1 MDKMFQGKTINKK
14 ILVILLTMTMVFV
27 IAFTGCSNDKTTKG
41 PHRNASPSKN
51 QLIAVVNQDAGIEYS
66 GKTINYSDEFIKT
79 LDENKFKLVSNTDA
93 EEGIKDGTYAGVIVF
108 PGNLSA
114 SVLNINYKN
123 PQPINLEYRISEKVN
138 KTDSDGTY
146 NQIYDVYQTFNNKLS
161 YAYIN
166 ALMEEIEL
174 GQYNIKE
181 IFNNDG
187 SNLAAARKL
196 AGGNYKVDFK
206 QPVMPEKMPDFDEQ
220 NTDVYR
226 NGGNTYVGEVDSLF
240 GAAYTSA
247 HKKISDEINTDIE
260 TKAIDDNVAKMKEM
274 LGLITKYTDNIA
286 DFNDKYDTYSVDVTE
301 YQRNVDEYEAAV
313 TKYQET
319 VDIYLNTQNQTD
331 EQLQN
336 VKNAKKEV
344 ELKKE
349 AVNSAGEKIRG
360 KSPTFHSEVH
370 LPTKE
375 EVEATGNAIQDAVAG
390 YQNKLKSQAA
400 CLAPDKMIKSSMDE
414 PGVSKTYKDKID
426 EARESF
432 MNEASDASNRFNRIQ
447 RDNRSKLEDAYSLNS
462 KFTFDTVNMIN
473 ETNTKACKALDESVE
488 SFISVAEV
496 NSKDTRSRL
505 NAFQG
510 MLSSAKVNGRVSS
523 DVMKF
528 LIRPIQL
535 VEKNTVN

>member
-1 MDKMFQGKTINKK
+1 M
-14 ILVILLTMTMVFV
+14 
-27 IAFTGCSNDKTTKG
+27 
-41 PHRNASPSKN
+41 
-51 QLIAVVNQDAGIEYS
+51 
-66 GKTINYSDEFIKT
+66 
-79 LDENKFKLVSNTDA
+79 
-93 EEGIKDGTYAGVIVF
+93 
-108 PGNLSA
+108 
-114 SVLNINYKN
+114 
-123 PQPINLEYRISEKVN
+123 
-138 KTDSDGTY
+138 
-146 NQIYDVYQTFNNKLS
+146 
-161 YAYIN
+161 
-166 ALMEEIEL
+166 
-174 GQYNIKE
+174 
-181 IFNNDG
+181 
-187 SNLAAARKL
+187 
-196 AGGNYKVDFK
+196 
-206 QPVMPEKMPDFDEQ
+206 
-220 NTDVYR
+220 
-226 NGGNTYVGEVDSLF
+226 F

-260 TKAIDDNVAKMKEM
+260 TKTIDDSVAKMKEM

-319 VDIYLNTQNQTD
+319 VDIYLNTQNPTD

-336 VKNAKKEV
+336 IKNAKKDV

-349 AVNSAGEKIRG
+349 AVNGAGEKIRG
-360 KSPTFHSEVH
+360 ESPTFPSEVH

-375 EVEATGNAIQDAVAG
+375 DVEATGNAIQDAVAG

-400 CLAPDKMIKSSMDE
+400 RLAPDKMIKSAMDE

-447 RDNRSKLEDAYSLNS
+447 RDNRSKLENAYSLNS
-462 KFTFDTVNMIN
+462 KFMFDTVNMIN
-473 ETNTKACKALDESVE
+473 ETNTKTRKALDESVE